1 MEGGHEGDRRS
12 LRGVIDCV
20 RDQTSLSHLLAPI
33 ADLDSIRAQLE
44 QLGDSEVEIE
54 SLEGNELR
62 TDAVVVAEA
71 VVARIVFAR
80 DIDGLLTWLHAY
92 VKPPFFDGVDGG
104 RIIVVNGP
112 SGAGKSTL
120 MTALQ
125 SHASFPLVVLD
136 EPEHIGTVQPGYLIW
151 RDTAPALHRGYLASI
166 RALTST
172 GNHVALSAAGH
183 PHDEISAAFKGLP
196 IIRIGMHCDISVL
209 MEREQRTGRW
219 AGIAAQSLDVHD
231 GWTYD
236 LEFDTTHGPDSAEL
250 AAQVLLVITSQ
261 PDQPPSDPSITR
273 EVERMN
279 PPRAS
284 VVEADEDG
292 GFSH

>member
-1 MEGGHEGDRRS
+1 M

>member
-1 MEGGHEGDRRS
+1 MSTDRLICAALTAGSAAVVVPRTVAAVSQDDGGNEGNRRF
-12 LRGVIDCV
+12 LRNLIDCF

-33 ADLDSIRAQLE
+33 ADLESIRAQLQ
-44 QLGDSEVEIE
+44 QLGDSAVEIE

-62 TDAVVVAEA
+62 TDAVVVADA
-71 VVARIVFAR
+71 VVARIVFSR
-80 DIDGLLTWLHAY
+80 DSNGLLTWLHAY
-92 VKPPFFDGVDGG
+92 VKPPSFAGVEDG
-104 RIIVVNGP
+104 RLIVVNGP

-151 RDTAPALHRGYLASI
+151 RDTAPALHRGYLAAI
-166 RALTST
+166 RTLAST

-209 MEREQRTGRW
+209 AEREQRTGRW
-219 AGIAAQSLDVHD
+219 AGIAAQSLGVHD

-236 LEFDTTHGPDSAEL
+236 LEFDTTHGPDPGEL
-250 AAQVLLVITSQ
+250 AAQVLQLVAT
-261 PDQPPSDPSITR
+261 
-273 EVERMN
+273 
-279 PPRAS
+279 
-284 VVEADEDG
+284 
-292 GFSH
+292 